1 MAERVNMGADMIER
15 GDEVCLKCHRIVGY
29 AEIEGLGRL
38 VAEMGGDDRPLE
50 KLMCRHVVL
59 DEEA

>member
-1 MAERVNMGADMIER
+1 M
-15 GDEVCLKCHRIVGY
+15 KCHRVAGHP
-29 AEIEGLGRL
+29 EIEGLGGL

-50 KLMCRHVVL
+50 KLMGRHVVL